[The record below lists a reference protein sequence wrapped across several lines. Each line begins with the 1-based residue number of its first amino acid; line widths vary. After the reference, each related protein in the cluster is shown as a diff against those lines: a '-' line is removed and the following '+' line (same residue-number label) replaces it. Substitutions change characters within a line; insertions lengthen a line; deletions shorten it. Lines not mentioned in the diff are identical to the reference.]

1 MKSYVV
7 GPVYIA
13 RRNDSFNINL
23 PTTQATR
30 PVVSC
35 ATAALSHCIK
45 EAMVLVSIRIGSGG
59 VNNWVPCRQY
69 RAYMVCTKEWG
80 EEEVA
85 SSVVEEGGA
94 ASTLVRRV

>member
-35 ATAALSHCIK
+35 ATAAVSHCIK
-45 EAMVLVSIRIGSGG
+45 KAMVLVSIRIGSGG

-69 RAYMVCTKEWG
+69 RAYMVCTKVWG
-80 EEEVA
+80 EEKVA